1 MAPSLAGTG
10 GEVGII
16 LLRVPFGKRG
26 GPARTMHA
34 ITRTGWYVKPEW
46 IQGCPS
52 GIRFA

>member
-26 GPARTMHA
+26 GPARNMH
-34 ITRTGWYVKPEW
+34 TGIPLWHTICVNHM
-46 IQGCPS
+46 
-52 GIRFA
+52 